1 MKKND
6 DKKIRKHINSDKND
20 SDELD
25 NLSHEP
31 LDAIKGELQRL
42 NSHNMVKAYNSLP
55 RLLSLQFIKGVAF
68 GLGTFTGA
76 TVIVSAVAYIASHIE
91 VIPILGEWIL
101 LLLEEME
108 QTEAD
113 ELIP

>member
-1 MKKND
+1 MKKVVENESMKD
-6 DKKIRKHINSDKND
+6 VDNEQSDQNSVDK
-20 SDELD
+20 
-25 NLSHEP
+25 LSHEP
-31 LDAIKGELQRL
+31 LHAIKGELQRL

-55 RLLSLQFIKGVAF
+55 RLLTLQFIKGVAF

-76 TVIVSAVAYIASHIE
+76 TLIVSMVAYIASHIE

-108 QTEAD
+108 QTETD